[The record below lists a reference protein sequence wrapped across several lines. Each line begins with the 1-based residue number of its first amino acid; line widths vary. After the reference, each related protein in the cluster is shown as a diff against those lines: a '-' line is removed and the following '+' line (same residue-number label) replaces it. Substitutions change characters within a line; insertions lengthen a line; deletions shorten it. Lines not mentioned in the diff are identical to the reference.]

1 MTNGEILN
9 EVQSC
14 AKSFARMAERVLHN
28 QDSVFGGAVVIVPPK
43 NAGEQIELL
52 MLDSA
57 GDPAQFWSTIQ
68 TRIAIVMDK
77 LKDQERNVNAFGGR
91 R

>member
-1 MTNGEILN
+1 MSESEVLTEI
-9 EVQSC
+9 QSC
-14 AKSFARMAERVLHN
+14 AKSFSRMAERVLHN
-28 QDSVFGGAVVIVPPK
+28 QDSVFGGAVVIIPPK

-77 LKDQERNVNAFGGR
+77 LKDQERNANAFGR

>member
-1 MTNGEILN
+1 MGDGEVLTEI
-9 EVQSC
+9 QAC
-14 AKSFARMAERVLHN
+14 AKAFARMAERVLHN
-28 QDSVFGGAVVIVPPK
+28 ADSTFGGAVVIIPPK

-52 MLDSA
+52 MLDSS

-68 TRIAIVMDK
+68 TRIALVMDK
-77 LKDQERNVNAFGGR
+77 LKEQERTAVAFGR

>member
-1 MTNGEILN
+1 MTTEA
-9 EVQSC
+9 EQ
-14 AKSFARMAERVLHN
+14 AAERFFQMRELLN
-28 QDSVFGGAVVIVPPK
+28 RNSESTFGGAVVIIPPK

-57 GDPAQFWSTIQ
+57 GDAAQFWSTIK
-68 TRIAIVMDK
+68 TRIDLVLDK
-77 LKDQERNVNAFGGR
+77 LRDQERNVQGFGR

>member
-1 MTNGEILN
+1 MSN
-9 EVQSC
+9 
-14 AKSFARMAERVLHN
+14 AKPFTDMAQRIEHN
-28 QDSVFGGAVVIVPPK
+28 TDATFGGAVVIIPPK

-57 GDPAQFWSTIQ
+57 GDAAQFWSTIK
-68 TRIAIVMDK
+68 TRIDLVLDK
-77 LKDQERNVNAFGGR
+77 LRDQERNVQGFGR